1 MCKEKQTR
9 LCGDKEC
16 EICNKRRFSLHSK
29 SKYWITEKNNG
40 ENPFFLISG
49 SNKAYWFHCEECGHD
64 IQQKLNKIKGGQW
77 CKYCKGFLCEND
89 DCSYCFDRSLASHE
103 NKEILDCWNYEK
115 NKVKPR
121 NVLKFSS
128 VKYYFNC
135 NKCKHELYKASS
147 QISNGN
153 WCKYCAKN
161 GVLCESEDCKI
172 CFNKS
177 FASYEK
183 KDIIECWDYEKNK
196 GTPRDYKITSK
207 KKIFFKCK
215 ECNHSFDNNLDKI
228 VLRNDWCPYC
238 SHHRICEVD
247 KNCDYCINNLSFYSF
262 EDKKKVESWN
272 YELNSKSPK
281 EVFKNTLDKYWFN
294 CFKCKHIFEAPIAKI
309 TGIQKCWCNYC
320 GNRMLCDKENCDIC
334 FNKSFASFDNKD
346 KLDCWDY
353 EKNKKAPRE
362 VFKSSS
368 IHFYFKCSHGHSF
381 NSVLYSISGKNRTWC
396 PDCKNKT
403 EKILYDF
410 LREKFLNVESQFK
423 AEWCKSEKTNKY
435 YPFDFLLEDY
445 KIIIELDGEQHFKQ
459 VGSWKSPEHTRKR
472 DIHKMKKANEN
483 GYTIIRLLQDD
494 VYYNKNNW
502 DKELL
507 KMIKKY
513 DEPEL
518 VFISEGNEY
527 EYHISDL

>member
-1 MCKEKQTR
+1 MQ
-9 LCGDKEC
+9 
-16 EICNKRRFSLHSK
+16 
-29 SKYWITEKNNG
+29 
-40 ENPFFLISG
+40 
-49 SNKAYWFHCEECGHD
+49 
-64 IQQKLNKIKGGQW
+64 
-77 CKYCKGFLCEND
+77 
-89 DCSYCFDRSLASHE
+89 
-103 NKEILDCWNYEK
+103 
-115 NKVKPR
+115 
-121 NVLKFSS
+121 
-128 VKYYFNC
+128 
-135 NKCKHELYKASS
+135 
-147 QISNGN
+147 
-153 WCKYCAKN
+153 
-161 GVLCESEDCKI
+161 
-172 CFNKS
+172 
-177 FASYEK
+177 
-183 KDIIECWDYEKNK
+183 
-196 GTPRDYKITSK
+196 
-207 KKIFFKCK
+207 
-215 ECNHSFDNNLDKI
+215 
-228 VLRNDWCPYC
+228 
-238 SHHRICEVD
+238 
-247 KNCDYCINNLSFYSF
+247 
-262 EDKKKVESWN
+262 
-272 YELNSKSPK
+272 
-281 EVFKNTLDKYWFN
+281 
-294 CFKCKHIFEAPIAKI
+294 HIFEAPIAKI